1 MVQCDI
7 CKSKVKDYAM
17 PIDGKIAIRKLEILY
32 RNENIYHQHLCQN
45 CSDRIISYIKL
56 IKRES
61 RREVNVKQSST
72 NRQDD

>member
-1 MVQCDI
+1 MVECDI
-7 CKSKVKDYAM
+7 CQSKVQDYAM
-17 PIDGKIAIRKLEILY
+17 PIYGKSAIRNIKVLY
-32 RNENIYHQHLCQN
+32 RNENTYDINLCQD
-45 CSDRIISYIKL
+45 CSDRLMNYIKL